1 VSWKV
6 IGLSTET
13 DTSAN
18 RYTKHASNGRNPYE
32 LTIVGIAA
40 LLLILLVGASMVT
53 IVSQLADV
61 ADPERQILFGRNVLA
76 LTILVTFG
84 AFAMRRSTVTTL
96 TSPSARSLRGIN
108 LLVPALLVCL
118 LIALG
123 TAFLSLN
130 DISLNN
136 LLGSQLAQLGAWYAL
151 LVMAGITVFLLLNH
165 RDMLH
170 FSDGALRDKDDQI
183 AQLFQET
190 ERLNELLR
198 EAVSHN
204 QPTTDTIAVKS
215 IGRLDYVKVADIHW
229 ISSAR
234 NYIEIHCGGA
244 VYTHRES
251 LKSILRRLEPAG
263 FVQVH
268 RSAALNLR
276 HIKRFE
282 RQDDDKAVAR
292 LRDGTSVPVSR
303 SYRGVLLSALDKTN
317 GTEKA
322 CLGPLQS
329 PLSSQNA

>member
-1 VSWKV
+1 MANRSNKDV
-6 IGLSTET
+6 TES
-13 DTSAN
+13 SAN
-18 RYTKHASNGRNPYE
+18 TTIGQSPYE
-32 LTIVGIAA
+32 FTIVGIAA
-40 LLLILLVGASMVT
+40 LLLILLVGASMIT

-61 ADPERQILFGRNVLA
+61 ADPQRQILFGRNVLA

-84 AFAMRRSTVTTL
+84 AFAMRRGTMTKSHSEQTYR
-96 TSPSARSLRGIN
+96 PHGIN

-130 DISLNN
+130 DISLNR
-136 LLGSQLAQLGAWYAL
+136 LFGSQLAQLGAWYAL
-151 LVMAGITVFLLLNH
+151 LVMASITVFLLLNH

-190 ERLNELLR
+190 ERLNEALR

-204 QPTTDTIAVKS
+204 QPTTDTIEVKS